1 MGRQRSGQK
10 SKPGQKVTGAMRIKI
25 ITDSA
30 CDMPE
35 ELRTSYDIAV
45 VPMHI
50 QKGDE
55 DFLDMIE
62 ITPADVFEYGEK
74 TGRLCST
81 VAPNIAEFSAAFAR
95 YSGAYDAVICISIG
109 SRFSSCYQNAA
120 IATEEYLN
128 VYVIDSRNL
137 SSGEALIVLEAAR
150 LAQSGM
156 AAEDICTSL
165 EKSVQHTDSSFLM
178 SRLDYMKKGGRCTSV
193 AALGANLLQLKPCI
207 EVCGGEMRVWKKF
220 RGSMEKALE
229 PYLRE
234 RLARYDPDQPF
245 RAILVYRPEDGF
257 LLDGVRSALKAH
269 AELWEASYGCA
280 VACHCGPG
288 TVGVMLLPV

>member
-1 MGRQRSGQK
+1 
-10 SKPGQKVTGAMRIKI
+10 MRIKI

-55 DFLDMIE
+55 DFLDMME
-62 ITPADVFEYGEK
+62 ITPPDVFEYGER

-120 IATEEYLN
+120 IAAEEYLN

-156 AAEDICTSL
+156 AAEDICASL
-165 EKSVQHTDSSFLM
+165 EKSVQHTDSSFLI

-207 EVCGGEMRVWKKF
+207 EVYDGEMRVWKKF

-229 PYLRE
+229 PYMRE
-234 RLARYDPDQPF
+234 RLARYDTDQPF
-245 RAILVYRPEDGF
+245 RAILVYRPEDG
-257 LLDGVRSALKAH
+257 LILDGVRSALKENGRRV
-269 AELWEASYGCA
+269 ELWEASYGCA

-288 TVGVMLLPV
+288 TVGVMLLPI

>member
-1 MGRQRSGQK
+1 
-10 SKPGQKVTGAMRIKI
+10 MRIKI

-35 ELRTSYDIAV
+35 ELRASYDIAV

-55 DFLDMIE
+55 DFLDMVE
-62 ITPADVFEYGEK
+62 VTPPDVFEYGEK

-81 VAPNIAEFSAAFAR
+81 IAPNIAEFSAAFAR

-120 IATEEYLN
+120 IAAEEYLN

>member
-10 SKPGQKVTGAMRIKI
+10 SKPGQKVTGSMRIKI

-35 ELRTSYDIAV
+35 ELRTSYGIAV

-55 DFLDMIE
+55 DFLDMME
-62 ITPADVFEYGEK
+62 VTPPDVFEYGER

-95 YSGAYDAVICISIG
+95 YSGVYDAVICISIG

-120 IATEEYLN
+120 IAAEEYLN

-137 SSGEALIVLEAAR
+137 SSGEALIVLEAVR

-156 AAEDICTSL
+156 AAEDICASL

-207 EVCGGEMRVWKKF
+207 EVCDGEMRVWKKF

-269 AELWEASYGCA
+269 AELWEASYGCT

>member
-1 MGRQRSGQK
+1 
-10 SKPGQKVTGAMRIKI
+10 MRIKI

-35 ELRTSYDIAV
+35 ELRASYDIAV

-55 DFLDMIE
+55 DFLDMME
-62 ITPADVFEYGEK
+62 ITPPDVFEYGER

-120 IATEEYLN
+120 IAAEEYLN

-137 SSGEALIVLEAAR
+137 SSGEALIVLEAVR

-156 AAEDICTSL
+156 AAEDICASL

-207 EVCGGEMRVWKKF
+207 EVCDGEMRVWKKF

-269 AELWEASYGCA
+269 AELWEASYGCT

>member
-62 ITPADVFEYGEK
+62 ITPADVFEYGER

-95 YSGAYDAVICISIG
+95 YSGVYDAVICISIG

-120 IATEEYLN
+120 IAAEEYLN

>member
-1 MGRQRSGQK
+1 
-10 SKPGQKVTGAMRIKI
+10 MRIKI

-95 YSGAYDAVICISIG
+95 YSGVYDAVICISIG

-120 IATEEYLN
+120 IAAEEYLN

-269 AELWEASYGCA
+269 AELWEASYGCT
-280 VACHCGPG
+280 VACHCGSG

>member
-62 ITPADVFEYGEK
+62 ITPADVFEYGER

-120 IATEEYLN
+120 IAAEEYLN

-156 AAEDICTSL
+156 AAEDICASL

-207 EVCGGEMRVWKKF
+207 EVCDGEMRVWKKF

>member
-1 MGRQRSGQK
+1 MGRQRSGPK
-10 SKPGQKVTGAMRIKI
+10 SKPGQKVTGPMRIKI

-35 ELRTSYDIAV
+35 ELRASYDIAV

-55 DFLDMIE
+55 DFLDMVE
-62 ITPADVFEYGEK
+62 VTPPDVFEYGEK

-81 VAPNIAEFSAAFAR
+81 IAPNIAEFSAAFAR

-120 IATEEYLN
+120 IAAEEYLN

>member
-62 ITPADVFEYGEK
+62 ITPADVFEYGER

-120 IATEEYLN
+120 IAAEEYPN

-269 AELWEASYGCA
+269 AELWEASYGCT

>member
-95 YSGAYDAVICISIG
+95 YSGVYDAVICISIG

-120 IATEEYLN
+120 IAAEEYLN

-269 AELWEASYGCA
+269 AELWEASYGCT

>member
-1 MGRQRSGQK
+1 
-10 SKPGQKVTGAMRIKI
+10 MRIKI

-62 ITPADVFEYGEK
+62 ITPADVFEYGER

-120 IATEEYLN
+120 IAAEEYLN

-234 RLARYDPDQPF
+234 RLARYDPDQSF

-257 LLDGVRSALKAH
+257 LLDSVRSALKAH
-269 AELWEASYGCA
+269 AELWEASYGCT

>member
-1 MGRQRSGQK
+1 MGGQRSGPK
-10 SKPGQKVTGAMRIKI
+10 SKPGQKVTGPMRIKI

-55 DFLDMIE
+55 DFLDMME
-62 ITPADVFEYGEK
+62 VTPPDVFEYGER

-120 IATEEYLN
+120 IAAEEYLN

-137 SSGEALIVLEAAR
+137 SSGEALIVLEAVR

-156 AAEDICTSL
+156 AAEDICASL

-269 AELWEASYGCA
+269 AELWEASYGCT

>member
-1 MGRQRSGQK
+1 M
-10 SKPGQKVTGAMRIKI
+10 TGSMRIKI

-55 DFLDMIE
+55 DFLDMME
-62 ITPADVFEYGEK
+62 ITPPDVFEYGER

-120 IATEEYLN
+120 IAAEEYLN

-156 AAEDICTSL
+156 AAEDICASL

-207 EVCGGEMRVWKKF
+207 EVCDGEMRVWKKF

-257 LLDGVRSALKAH
+257 LLDGVRSTLKAH
-269 AELWEASYGCA
+269 AELWEASYGCT

>member
-1 MGRQRSGQK
+1 
-10 SKPGQKVTGAMRIKI
+10 MRIKI

-35 ELRTSYDIAV
+35 ELRANYDIAV

-55 DFLDMIE
+55 DFLDMVE
-62 ITPADVFEYGEK
+62 ITPPDVFEYGER

-95 YSGAYDAVICISIG
+95 YSGVYDAVICISIG

-120 IATEEYLN
+120 IAAEEYLN

-137 SSGEALIVLEAAR
+137 SSGEALIVLEAVR

-156 AAEDICTSL
+156 AAEDICASL

-207 EVCGGEMRVWKKF
+207 EVCDGEMRVWKKF

-269 AELWEASYGCA
+269 AELWEASYGCT

>member
-1 MGRQRSGQK
+1 
-10 SKPGQKVTGAMRIKI
+10 MRIKI

-35 ELRTSYDIAV
+35 ELRASYDIAV

-55 DFLDMIE
+55 DFLDMME
-62 ITPADVFEYGEK
+62 ITPADVFEYGER

-120 IATEEYLN
+120 IAAEEYLN

-269 AELWEASYGCA
+269 AELWEASYGCT

>member
-62 ITPADVFEYGEK
+62 ITPADVFEYGER

-120 IATEEYLN
+120 IAAEEYLN

-269 AELWEASYGCA
+269 GELWEASYGCT

>member
-1 MGRQRSGQK
+1 
-10 SKPGQKVTGAMRIKI
+10 MRIKI

-55 DFLDMIE
+55 DFLDMME
-62 ITPADVFEYGEK
+62 ITPPDVFEYGER

-120 IATEEYLN
+120 IAAEEYLN

-156 AAEDICTSL
+156 AAEDICASL

-207 EVCGGEMRVWKKF
+207 EVCDGEMRVWKKF

-257 LLDGVRSALKAH
+257 LLDGVRSTLKAH
-269 AELWEASYGCA
+269 AELWEASYGCT

>member
-1 MGRQRSGQK
+1 
-10 SKPGQKVTGAMRIKI
+10 MRIKI

-35 ELRTSYDIAV
+35 ELRASYDIAV

-62 ITPADVFEYGEK
+62 ITPADVFEYGER

-120 IATEEYLN
+120 IAAEEYLN

-269 AELWEASYGCA
+269 AELWEASYGCT

>member
-62 ITPADVFEYGEK
+62 ITPADVFEYGER

-120 IATEEYLN
+120 IAAEEYLN

-207 EVCGGEMRVWKKF
+207 EVCGGETRVWKKF

-257 LLDGVRSALKAH
+257 LLDGIRSALKAH
-269 AELWEASYGCA
+269 AELWEASYGCT

-288 TVGVMLLPV
+288 TVGVMLLSV

>member
-1 MGRQRSGQK
+1 
-10 SKPGQKVTGAMRIKI
+10 MRIKI

-62 ITPADVFEYGEK
+62 ITPADVFEYGER

-120 IATEEYLN
+120 IAAEEYLN

-269 AELWEASYGCA
+269 AELWEASYGCT

>member
-1 MGRQRSGQK
+1 
-10 SKPGQKVTGAMRIKI
+10 MRIKI

-62 ITPADVFEYGEK
+62 ITPADVFEYGER

-109 SRFSSCYQNAA
+109 SRFSSCYQNAS
-120 IATEEYLN
+120 IAAEEYLN

-245 RAILVYRPEDGF
+245 RAILGYRPEDGF

-269 AELWEASYGCA
+269 AELWEASYGCT

>member
-1 MGRQRSGQK
+1 
-10 SKPGQKVTGAMRIKI
+10 MRIKI

-55 DFLDMIE
+55 DFLDMME
-62 ITPADVFEYGEK
+62 ITPPDVFEYGER

-120 IATEEYLN
+120 IAAEEYLN

-156 AAEDICTSL
+156 AAEDICASL

-207 EVCGGEMRVWKKF
+207 EVCDGEMRVWKKF

-269 AELWEASYGCA
+269 GELWEASYGCT

>member
-1 MGRQRSGQK
+1 
-10 SKPGQKVTGAMRIKI
+10 MRIKI

-55 DFLDMIE
+55 DFLDMME
-62 ITPADVFEYGEK
+62 ITPPDVFEYGER

-120 IATEEYLN
+120 IAAEEYLN

-156 AAEDICTSL
+156 AAEDICASL

-207 EVCGGEMRVWKKF
+207 EVCDGEMRVWKKF

-269 AELWEASYGCA
+269 AELWEASYGCT

>member
-62 ITPADVFEYGEK
+62 ITPADVFEYGER

>member
-1 MGRQRSGQK
+1 
-10 SKPGQKVTGAMRIKI
+10 MRIKI

-35 ELRTSYDIAV
+35 ELRASYDIAV

-50 QKGDE
+50 QKGNE
-55 DFLDMIE
+55 DFLDMME
-62 ITPADVFEYGEK
+62 ITPPDVFEYGEK

-120 IATEEYLN
+120 IAAEEYLN

-137 SSGEALIVLEAAR
+137 SSGEALIVLEAVR

-156 AAEDICTSL
+156 AAEDICASL
-165 EKSVQHTDSSFLM
+165 EKSAQHTDSSFLM

-269 AELWEASYGCA
+269 AELWEASYGCT

>member
-1 MGRQRSGQK
+1 
-10 SKPGQKVTGAMRIKI
+10 MRIKI

-50 QKGDE
+50 QKGNE
-55 DFLDMIE
+55 DFLDMME
-62 ITPADVFEYGEK
+62 ITPPDVFEYGER

-120 IATEEYLN
+120 IAAEEYLN

-137 SSGEALIVLEAAR
+137 SSGEALIVLEAVR

-156 AAEDICTSL
+156 APETICAAL
-165 EKSVQHTDSSFLM
+165 ESVIANTDSSFLL
-178 SRLDYMKKGGRCTSV
+178 SRLDYMKKGGRCSSV

-207 EVCGGEMRVWKKF
+207 EVRDGKMQVWKKF

-229 PYLRE
+229 PCLRE
-234 RLARYDPDQPF
+234 RLASYAPTQPF
-245 RAILVYRPEDGF
+245 RVILVYRPEDGF
-257 LLDGVRSALKAH
+257 SLDGVRSILREH
-269 AELWEASYGCA
+269 GRTVELWETFYGST

-288 TVGVMLLPV
+288 TVGVMILPI

>member
-62 ITPADVFEYGEK
+62 ITPADVFEYGER

-120 IATEEYLN
+120 IAAEEYLN

-156 AAEDICTSL
+156 AAEDICASL

>member
-1 MGRQRSGQK
+1 
-10 SKPGQKVTGAMRIKI
+10 MRIKI

-35 ELRTSYDIAV
+35 ELRASYDIAV

-62 ITPADVFEYGEK
+62 ITPADVFEYGER

-120 IATEEYLN
+120 IAAEEYLN

-220 RGSMEKALE
+220 RGSMGKALE

-269 AELWEASYGCA
+269 AELWEASYGCT

>member
-1 MGRQRSGQK
+1 
-10 SKPGQKVTGAMRIKI
+10 MRIKI

-35 ELRTSYDIAV
+35 ELRASYDIAV

-55 DFLDMIE
+55 DFLDMVE
-62 ITPADVFEYGEK
+62 VAPPDVFEYGEK

-81 VAPNIAEFSAAFAR
+81 IAPNIAEFSTVFAR

-120 IATEEYLN
+120 IAAEEYPN
-128 VYVIDSRNL
+128 VHVIDSRNL

-150 LAQSGM
+150 FAQTGM
-156 AAEDICTSL
+156 APETIYATL
-165 EKSVQHTDSSFLM
+165 EPVIANTDSSFLI

-207 EVCGGEMRVWKKF
+207 EVYDGEMRVWKKF

-229 PYLRE
+229 PYMRE
-234 RLARYDPDQPF
+234 RLARYDTDQPF
-245 RAILVYRPEDGF
+245 RAILVYRPEDG
-257 LLDGVRSALKAH
+257 LILDGVRSALKEH
-269 AELWEASYGCA
+269 GRRVELWEASYGCA

-288 TVGVMLLPV
+288 TVGVMLLPI

>member
-1 MGRQRSGQK
+1 
-10 SKPGQKVTGAMRIKI
+10 MRIKI

-35 ELRTSYDIAV
+35 ELRASYDIAV

-55 DFLDMIE
+55 DFLDMVE
-62 ITPADVFEYGEK
+62 VTPPDVFEYGEK

-81 VAPNIAEFSAAFAR
+81 IAPNIAEFSAAFAR
-95 YSGAYDAVICISIG
+95 YSGAYDAIICISIG

-120 IATEEYLN
+120 IAAEEYPN
-128 VYVIDSRNL
+128 VHVIDSRNL

-150 LAQSGM
+150 FARMGM
-156 AAEDICTSL
+156 APETICAAL
-165 EKSVQHTDSSFLM
+165 EPVIANTDSSFLM
-178 SRLDYMKKGGRCTSV
+178 SRLDYMKKGGRCTSA

-220 RGSMEKALE
+220 RGSMERALE
-229 PYLRE
+229 PYMRE
-234 RLARYDPDQPF
+234 RLARYDPNQPF

-257 LLDGVRSALKAH
+257 LLDGVRSALKEH
-269 AELWEASYGCA
+269 GRRVELWEASYGCA

-288 TVGVMLLPV
+288 AVGVMLLPI